1 MGRCQRL
8 ALYLLM
14 DFFRRFSSASALIA
28 LLVAGAFFMENL
40 DATVI
45 NTALPAMAVSF
56 GVQPVDLNIGI
67 TAYLLTLTLLIPA
80 SGWLADR
87 LGCRRVF
94 MASIVVFTL
103 ASLLCALSHSLWQFA
118 LARVLQGVGGAMMVP
133 VGRLAV
139 LRNTPK
145 PDLMQ
150 AIAMITWPGLV
161 APVLGPPLG
170 GFITTYASWHWIF
183 LLNLPLGIVAL
194 ALAWWLIPP
203 QDDVA
208 APSRFDWPGFLLC
221 ASSCLLLMSGLEQVG
236 GPGRW
241 SLALP
246 CLLAAALLL
255 AALWR
260 HCQRSHAPLL
270 DLSILRIPTYRTTIA
285 GGSLLR
291 AAINTTP
298 FLLPLMFQLGMGMDA
313 FRAGL
318 LLLILFAGNLGMK
331 VVTSGTLRRFGF
343 RSTLLL
349 SGVSLVVLT
358 LLLATFGPGTPWPW
372 MVLVLLLSGM
382 ARSMTFT
389 TLSTLAFVDVP
400 AAQMSHANTL
410 FNMLLRMAY
419 GLGIAI
425 AAIGLRLAESWL
437 PQAGALA
444 HYHFAFVVLAGLT
457 LLALWDVWQLP
468 GTAGQLLSQQPEARH

>member
-1 MGRCQRL
+1 MRL
-8 ALYLLM
+8 A
-14 DFFRRFSSASALIA
+14 DRPNPSSLIA
-28 LLVAGAFFMENL
+28 LLVAAAFFMENL

-45 NTALPAMAVSF
+45 NTALPAMAATF
-56 GVQPVDLNIGI
+56 AVQPVDLNIGI

-94 MASIVVFTL
+94 MASIVMFTL
-103 ASLLCALSHSLWQFA
+103 ASLLCAMSQNLWQFA
-118 LARVLQGVGGAMMVP
+118 SARVLQGVGGAMMVP

-145 PDLMQ
+145 HKLMQ

-161 APVLGPPLG
+161 APVLGPALG
-170 GFITTYASWHWIF
+170 GFIATYASWHWIF
-183 LLNLPLGIVAL
+183 LLNLPLGVLAF

-203 QDDVA
+203 SADGMA
-208 APSRFDWPGFLLC
+208 SSRFDWTGFLLC
-221 ASSCLLLMSGLEQVG
+221 GTACLLLMSGLEQVG
-236 GPGRW
+236 GTGQLM
-241 SLALP
+241 LAML
-246 CLLAAALLL
+246 CLSGSGGLLAG
-255 AALWR
+255 LWR
-260 HCQRSHAPLL
+260 HCRRSHAPLL
-270 DLSILRIPTYRTTIA
+270 DLSILRIRTYRTTIV

-298 FLLPLMFQLGMGMDA
+298 FLLPLMFQLGMDMDA
-313 FRAGL
+313 FRSGL
-318 LLLILFAGNLGMK
+318 LLLTLFAGNLGMK
-331 VVTSGTLRRFGF
+331 VLTSRTLRRFGF
-343 RSTLLL
+343 RLTLLL
-349 SGVSLVVLT
+349 SGLALVVLT
-358 LLLATFGPGTPWPW
+358 LLIATFGPDTPWPW
-372 MVLVLLLSGM
+372 LVLVLLLSGM

-400 AAQMSHANTL
+400 PTQMSHANTL

-419 GLGIAI
+419 GMGIAI
-425 AAIGLRLAESWL
+425 AAVGLRMAESWL
-437 PQAGALA
+437 PQANALT

-468 GTAGQLLSQQPEARH
+468 GNAGQLLSRQPE

>member
-1 MGRCQRL
+1 MRL
-8 ALYLLM
+8 A
-14 DFFRRFSSASALIA
+14 DRPNPSSLIA
-28 LLVAGAFFMENL
+28 LLVAAAFFMENL

-45 NTALPAMAVSF
+45 NTALPAMAATF
-56 GVQPVDLNIGI
+56 AVQPVDLNIGI

-94 MASIVVFTL
+94 MASIVVFTV
-103 ASLLCALSHSLWQFA
+103 ASLLCAMSQNLWQFA
-118 LARVLQGVGGAMMVP
+118 SARVLQGVGGAMMVP

-145 PDLMQ
+145 HKLMQ

-161 APVLGPPLG
+161 APVLGPALG
-170 GFITTYASWHWIF
+170 GFIATYASWHWIF
-183 LLNLPLGIVAL
+183 LLNLPLGVLAF

-203 QDDVA
+203 SADGMA
-208 APSRFDWPGFLLC
+208 SSGFDWTGFLLC
-221 ASSCLLLMSGLEQVG
+221 GTACLLLMSGLEQVG
-236 GPGRW
+236 GTGQLM
-241 SLALP
+241 LAML
-246 CLLAAALLL
+246 CLSGSGVLLAR
-255 AALWR
+255 LWR
-260 HCQRSHAPLL
+260 HCRRSHAPLL
-270 DLSILRIPTYRTTIA
+270 DVSILRIRTYRTTIV

-313 FRAGL
+313 FRSGL
-318 LLLILFAGNLGMK
+318 LLLTLFAGNLGMK
-331 VVTSGTLRRFGF
+331 VLTSRTLRRFGF
-343 RSTLLL
+343 RLTLLL
-349 SGVSLVVLT
+349 SGLALVVLT
-358 LLLATFGPGTPWPW
+358 LLIATFGPDTPWPW
-372 MVLVLLLSGM
+372 LVQVLLLSGM

-400 AAQMSHANTL
+400 PAQMSHANTL

-419 GLGIAI
+419 GMGIAI
-425 AAIGLRLAESWL
+425 AAVGLRMAESWL
-437 PQAGALA
+437 PQASALT
-444 HYHFAFVVLAGLT
+444 HYHFAFFVLAGLT

-468 GTAGQLLSQQPEARH
+468 GNAGQLLSRQPE

>member
-1 MGRCQRL
+1 MRL
-8 ALYLLM
+8 A
-14 DFFRRFSSASALIA
+14 DRPNPSSLIA
-28 LLVAGAFFMENL
+28 LLVAAAFFMENL

-45 NTALPAMAVSF
+45 NTALPAMAATF
-56 GVQPVDLNIGI
+56 AVQPVDLNIGI

-103 ASLLCALSHSLWQFA
+103 ASLLCAMSQNLWQFA
-118 LARVLQGVGGAMMVP
+118 SARVLQGVGGAMMVP

-145 PDLMQ
+145 HKLMQ

-161 APVLGPPLG
+161 APVLGPALG

-183 LLNLPLGIVAL
+183 LLNLPLGVLAF

-203 QDDVA
+203 SEDGMA
-208 APSRFDWPGFLLC
+208 SSRFDWTGFLLC
-221 ASSCLLLMSGLEQVG
+221 GTACLLLMSGLEQVG
-236 GPGRW
+236 GTGQLM
-241 SLALP
+241 LAL
-246 CLLAAALLL
+246 LGLSGSAVLL

-260 HCQRSHAPLL
+260 HCRRSHAPLL
-270 DLSILRIPTYRTTIA
+270 DLSILHIRTYRTTIV

-313 FRAGL
+313 FRSGL
-318 LLLILFAGNLGMK
+318 LLLTLFAGNLGMK
-331 VVTSGTLRRFGF
+331 VLTSCTLRRFGF
-343 RSTLLL
+343 RLTLLL
-349 SGVSLVVLT
+349 SGLVLVVLT
-358 LLLATFGPGTPWPW
+358 LLIATFGPDTPWPW
-372 MVLVLLLSGM
+372 LVLVLLLSGM

-400 AAQMSHANTL
+400 PAQMSHANTL

-419 GLGIAI
+419 GMGIAI
-425 AAIGLRLAESWL
+425 AAVGLRMAESWL
-437 PQAGALA
+437 PQASALT

-468 GTAGQLLSQQPEARH
+468 GNAGQLLSRQPE

>member
-1 MGRCQRL
+1 MRL
-8 ALYLLM
+8 A
-14 DFFRRFSSASALIA
+14 DRPNPSSLIA
-28 LLVAGAFFMENL
+28 LLVAAAFFMENL

-45 NTALPAMAVSF
+45 NTALPAMAATF
-56 GVQPVDLNIGI
+56 AVQPVDLNIGI

-103 ASLLCALSHSLWQFA
+103 ASLLCAMSQNLWQFA

-145 PDLMQ
+145 HKLMQ

-161 APVLGPPLG
+161 APVLGPALG

-183 LLNLPLGIVAL
+183 LLNLPLGVLAF

-203 QDDVA
+203 SEDGMA
-208 APSRFDWPGFLLC
+208 SSRFDWTGFLLC
-221 ASSCLLLMSGLEQVG
+221 GTACLLLMSGLEQVG
-236 GPGRW
+236 GTGQLM
-241 SLALP
+241 LAL
-246 CLLAAALLL
+246 LGLSGSAVLL

-260 HCQRSHAPLL
+260 HCRRSHAPLL
-270 DLSILRIPTYRTTIA
+270 DLSILHIRTYRTTIV

-313 FRAGL
+313 FRSGL
-318 LLLILFAGNLGMK
+318 LLLTLFAGNLGMK
-331 VVTSGTLRRFGF
+331 VLTSRTLWRFGF
-343 RSTLLL
+343 RLTLLL
-349 SGVSLVVLT
+349 SGLVLVVLT
-358 LLLATFGPGTPWPW
+358 LLIATFGPDTPWPW
-372 MVLVLLLSGM
+372 LVLVLLLSGM

-400 AAQMSHANTL
+400 PAQMSHANTL

-419 GLGIAI
+419 GMGIAI
-425 AAIGLRLAESWL
+425 AAVGLRMAESWL
-437 PQAGALA
+437 PQASALT

-468 GTAGQLLSQQPEARH
+468 GNAGQLLSRQPE

>member
-1 MGRCQRL
+1 MRL
-8 ALYLLM
+8 A
-14 DFFRRFSSASALIA
+14 DRPNPSSLIA
-28 LLVAGAFFMENL
+28 LLVAAAFFMENL

-45 NTALPAMAVSF
+45 NTALPAMAATF
-56 GVQPVDLNIGI
+56 AVQPVDLNIGI

-103 ASLLCALSHSLWQFA
+103 ASLLCAMSQNLWQFA
-118 LARVLQGVGGAMMVP
+118 SARVLQGVGGAMMVP

-145 PDLMQ
+145 HKLMQ

-161 APVLGPPLG
+161 APVLGPALG
-170 GFITTYASWHWIF
+170 GFIATYASWHWIF
-183 LLNLPLGIVAL
+183 LLNLPLGVLAF

-203 QDDVA
+203 SADGMA
-208 APSRFDWPGFLLC
+208 SSRFDWTGFLLC
-221 ASSCLLLMSGLEQVG
+221 GTACLLLMSGLEQVG
-236 GPGRW
+236 GTGQLM
-241 SLALP
+241 LAML
-246 CLLAAALLL
+246 CLSGSGVLLAG
-255 AALWR
+255 LWR
-260 HCQRSHAPLL
+260 HCRRSHAPLL
-270 DLSILRIPTYRTTIA
+270 DVSILRIRTYRTTIV

-313 FRAGL
+313 FRSGL
-318 LLLILFAGNLGMK
+318 LLLTLFAGNLGMK
-331 VVTSGTLRRFGF
+331 VLTSRTLRRFGF
-343 RSTLLL
+343 RLTLLL
-349 SGVSLVVLT
+349 SGLALVVLT
-358 LLLATFGPGTPWPW
+358 LLIATFGPDTPWPRL
-372 MVLVLLLSGM
+372 VLVLLLSGM

-400 AAQMSHANTL
+400 PAQMSHANTL

-419 GLGIAI
+419 GMGIAI
-425 AAIGLRLAESWL
+425 AAVGLRMAESWL
-437 PQAGALA
+437 PQANALT

-468 GTAGQLLSQQPEARH
+468 GNAGQLLSRQPE

>member
-1 MGRCQRL
+1 MRL
-8 ALYLLM
+8 A
-14 DFFRRFSSASALIA
+14 DRPNPSSLIA
-28 LLVAGAFFMENL
+28 LLVAAAFFMENL

-45 NTALPAMAVSF
+45 NTALPAMAATF
-56 GVQPVDLNIGI
+56 AVQPVDLNIGI

-103 ASLLCALSHSLWQFA
+103 ASLLCAMSQNLWQFA

-145 PDLMQ
+145 HKLMQ

-161 APVLGPPLG
+161 APVLGPALG

-183 LLNLPLGIVAL
+183 LLNLPLGVLAF

-203 QDDVA
+203 SEDGVA
-208 APSRFDWPGFLLC
+208 SSRFDWTGFLLC
-221 ASSCLLLMSGLEQVG
+221 GTACLLLMSGLEQVG
-236 GPGRW
+236 GTGQLM
-241 SLALP
+241 LAL
-246 CLLAAALLL
+246 LGLSGSAVLL

-260 HCQRSHAPLL
+260 HCRRSHAPLL
-270 DLSILRIPTYRTTIA
+270 DLSILHIRTYRTTIV

-313 FRAGL
+313 FRSGL
-318 LLLILFAGNLGMK
+318 LLLTLFAGNLGMK
-331 VVTSGTLRRFGF
+331 VLTSRTLRRFGF
-343 RSTLLL
+343 RLTLLL
-349 SGVSLVVLT
+349 SGLVLVVLT
-358 LLLATFGPGTPWPW
+358 LLIATFGRDTPWPW
-372 MVLVLLLSGM
+372 LVLVLLLSGM

-400 AAQMSHANTL
+400 PAQMSHANTL

-419 GLGIAI
+419 GMGIAI
-425 AAIGLRLAESWL
+425 AAVGLRMAESWL
-437 PQAGALA
+437 PQASALT

-468 GTAGQLLSQQPEARH
+468 GNAGQLLSRQPE

>member
-1 MGRCQRL
+1 MRL
-8 ALYLLM
+8 A
-14 DFFRRFSSASALIA
+14 DRPTPSSLIA
-28 LLVAGAFFMENL
+28 LLVAAAFFMENL

-45 NTALPAMAVSF
+45 NTALPAMAATF
-56 GVQPVDLNIGI
+56 AVQPVDLNIGI

-103 ASLLCALSHSLWQFA
+103 ASLLCAMSQNLWQFA
-118 LARVLQGVGGAMMVP
+118 SACVLQGVGGAMMVP

-145 PDLMQ
+145 QNLMQ

-161 APVLGPPLG
+161 APVLGPALG

-183 LLNLPLGIVAL
+183 LLNLPLGVLAF

-203 QDDVA
+203 SADGMA
-208 APSRFDWPGFLLC
+208 SSRFDWTGFLLC
-221 ASSCLLLMSGLEQVG
+221 GTACLLLMSGLEQVG
-236 GPGRW
+236 GTGQLM
-241 SLALP
+241 LAML
-246 CLLAAALLL
+246 CLFCVGVLLAG
-255 AALWR
+255 LWR
-260 HCQRSHAPLL
+260 HCRRSHAPLL
-270 DLSILRIPTYRTTIA
+270 DVSILRIRTYRTTIV

-298 FLLPLMFQLGMGMDA
+298 FLLSLMFQLGMGMDA
-313 FRAGL
+313 FRSGL
-318 LLLILFAGNLGMK
+318 LLLTLFAGNLGMK
-331 VVTSGTLRRFGF
+331 VLTSRTLRRFGF
-343 RSTLLL
+343 RLTLLL
-349 SGVSLVVLT
+349 SGLALVVLT
-358 LLLATFGPGTPWPW
+358 LLIATFGPDTPWPW
-372 MVLVLLLSGM
+372 LVLVLLLSGM

-400 AAQMSHANTL
+400 PAQMSHANTL

-419 GLGIAI
+419 GMGIAI
-425 AAIGLRLAESWL
+425 AAVGLRMAEAWL
-437 PQAGALA
+437 PQASALT

-468 GTAGQLLSQQPEARH
+468 GNAGQLLSRQPE

>member
-1 MGRCQRL
+1 M
-8 ALYLLM
+8 
-14 DFFRRFSSASALIA
+14 RFPARHAASSSLIP

-45 NTALPAMAVSF
+45 NTALPAMAASF
-56 GVQPVDLNIGI
+56 AVHPVDLNIGI

-87 LGCRRVF
+87 LSCRRVF

-103 ASLLCALSHSLWQFA
+103 ASLLCAMSQSLWQFA

-139 LRNTPK
+139 LRTTPK
-145 PDLMQ
+145 QALMQ

-161 APVLGPPLG
+161 APVLGPALG

-183 LLNLPLGIVAL
+183 LLNLPLGMLAF
-194 ALAWWLIPP
+194 ALAWWLIPA
-203 QDDVA
+203 QGDAQA
-208 APSRFDWPGFLLC
+208 ASRFDWMGFLLC
-221 ASSCLLLMSGLEQVG
+221 GAACLLLMSGLEQVG
-236 GPGRW
+236 GQGPW
-241 SLALP
+241 MLAMLSLA
-246 CLLAAALLL
+246 CAGVLLL
-255 AALWR
+255 ALRW
-260 HCQRSHAPLL
+260 HCQRSAAPLL
-270 DLSILRIPTYRTTIA
+270 DFSMLRIRSYRTTIV

-298 FLLPLMFQLGMGMDA
+298 FLLPLMFQLGMGLDA
-313 FRAGL
+313 FNSGL
-318 LLLILFAGNLGMK
+318 LLLTLFAGNLGMK
-331 VVTSGTLRRFGF
+331 MVTSSTLRRFGF
-343 RSTLLL
+343 RTTLLF
-349 SGVSLVVLT
+349 SGLALVLLT
-358 LLLATFGPGTPWPW
+358 LLIAAFGPATSWPW

-400 AAQMSHANTL
+400 PAQMSHANTL

-419 GLGIAI
+419 GFGIAI
-425 AAIGLRLAESWL
+425 AAIALRLAERWL
-437 PQAGALA
+437 PAASPLT
-444 HYHFAFVVLAGLT
+444 HYHFAFVILAGLT

-468 GTAGQLLSQQPEARH
+468 ANAGQLLSQQREEGT

>member
-1 MGRCQRL
+1 MRL
-8 ALYLLM
+8 A
-14 DFFRRFSSASALIA
+14 DRPNPSSLIA
-28 LLVAGAFFMENL
+28 LLVAAAFFMENL

-45 NTALPAMAVSF
+45 NTALPAMAATF
-56 GVQPVDLNIGI
+56 AVQPVDLNIGI

-94 MASIVVFTL
+94 MASIVMFTL
-103 ASLLCALSHSLWQFA
+103 ASLLCAMSQNLWQFA
-118 LARVLQGVGGAMMVP
+118 SARVLQGVGGAMMVP

-145 PDLMQ
+145 HKLMQ

-161 APVLGPPLG
+161 APVLGPALG
-170 GFITTYASWHWIF
+170 GFIATYASWHWIF
-183 LLNLPLGIVAL
+183 LLNLPLGVLAF

-203 QDDVA
+203 SEDGMA
-208 APSRFDWPGFLLC
+208 SSGFDWTGFLLC
-221 ASSCLLLMSGLEQVG
+221 GTACLLLMSGLEQVG
-236 GPGRW
+236 GTGQLM
-241 SLALP
+241 LAML
-246 CLLAAALLL
+246 CLSGSGGLLAG
-255 AALWR
+255 LWR
-260 HCQRSHAPLL
+260 HCRRSHAPLL
-270 DLSILRIPTYRTTIA
+270 DLSILRIRTYRTTIV

-298 FLLPLMFQLGMGMDA
+298 FLLPLMFQLGMDMDA
-313 FRAGL
+313 FRSGL
-318 LLLILFAGNLGMK
+318 LLLTLFAGNLGMK
-331 VVTSGTLRRFGF
+331 VLTSRTLRRFGF
-343 RSTLLL
+343 RLTLLL
-349 SGVSLVVLT
+349 SGLALVVLT
-358 LLLATFGPGTPWPW
+358 LLIATFGPDTPWPW
-372 MVLVLLLSGM
+372 LVLVLLLSGM

-400 AAQMSHANTL
+400 PTQMSHANTL

-419 GLGIAI
+419 GMGIAI
-425 AAIGLRLAESWL
+425 AAVGLRMAESWL
-437 PQAGALA
+437 PQANALT

-468 GTAGQLLSQQPEARH
+468 GNAGQLLSRQPE

>member
-1 MGRCQRL
+1 MQL
-8 ALYLLM
+8 A
-14 DFFRRFSSASALIA
+14 DRFSPSSLIA

-45 NTALPAMAVSF
+45 NTALPAMAATF

-94 MASIVVFTL
+94 MASIVLFTL
-103 ASLLCALSHSLWQFA
+103 ASLLCAMSQNLWQFA
-118 LARVLQGVGGAMMVP
+118 LARVLQGIGGAMMVP

-145 PDLMQ
+145 QNLMQ

-194 ALAWWLIPP
+194 GLAWWLIPP
-203 QDDVA
+203 QDDLA
-208 APSRFDWPGFLLC
+208 AANRFDWPGFLLC
-221 ASSCLLLMSGLEQVG
+221 GMACLLLMSGLEQVG
-236 GPGRW
+236 GHGHLM
-241 SLALP
+241 LAIL
-246 CLLAAALLL
+246 CLFCSGALLTG
-255 AALWR
+255 LWR

-270 DLSILRIPTYRTTIA
+270 DLSILRIRTYRTTIV

-313 FRAGL
+313 FRSGL
-318 LLLILFAGNLGMK
+318 LLLTLFAGNLGMK
-331 VVTSGTLRRFGF
+331 VLTSRTLRRFGF

-349 SGVSLVVLT
+349 SGLALVLLT
-358 LLLATFGPGTPWPW
+358 LLIATFGPDTPWPW
-372 MVLVLLLSGM
+372 LVLVLLLSGM

-400 AAQMSHANTL
+400 PAQMSHANTL

-419 GLGIAI
+419 GFGIAI
-425 AAIGLRLAESWL
+425 AAVGLRMAASWL
-437 PQAGALA
+437 PQASVLT
-444 HYHFAFVVLAGLT
+444 HYHFAFVLLAGLT

-468 GTAGQLLSQQPEARH
+468 PTAGQLLSQQPRH

>member
-1 MGRCQRL
+1 MH
-8 ALYLLM
+8 LL
-14 DFFRRFSSASALIA
+14 RRFSSPSAPIA

-45 NTALPAMAVSF
+45 NTALPAMAASF

-94 MASIVVFTL
+94 MASIVLFTL
-103 ASLLCALSHSLWQFA
+103 ASLLCAMSHSLWQFA

-145 PDLMQ
+145 QNLMQ

-161 APVLGPPLG
+161 APLLGPPLG

-183 LLNLPLGIVAL
+183 LLNLPLGVLAL
-194 ALAWWLIPP
+194 ALAWWLIPRSE
-203 QDDVA
+203 DETA
-208 APSRFDWPGFLLC
+208 SSRFDWTGFVLC
-221 ASSCLLLMSGLEQVG
+221 STACLLLMSGLEQVG
-236 GPGRW
+236 GTGHRQ
-241 SLALP
+241 LALP
-246 CLLAAALLL
+246 CLLAAAILL
-255 AALWR
+255 ASLWR
-260 HCQRSHAPLL
+260 HCRRSHAPLL
-270 DLSILRIPTYRTTIA
+270 DLSILRIRTYRTTIV

-331 VVTSGTLRRFGF
+331 VLTSRTLRRFGF
-343 RSTLLL
+343 RLTLLI
-349 SGVSLVVLT
+349 SGLALVVLT
-358 LLLATFGPGTPWPW
+358 LLIAAFGPETSWPW

-400 AAQMSHANTL
+400 PAQMSHANTL

-425 AAIGLRLAESWL
+425 GAIGLRLAESWL
-437 PQAGALA
+437 PQAGVLT
-444 HYHFAFVVLAGLT
+444 HYHFAFAVLAGLT

-468 GTAGQLLSQQPEARH
+468 GNAGQLLSEQPEARH

>member
-1 MGRCQRL
+1 MRL
-8 ALYLLM
+8 A
-14 DFFRRFSSASALIA
+14 DRPNPSSLIA
-28 LLVAGAFFMENL
+28 LLVAAAFFMENL

-45 NTALPAMAVSF
+45 NTALPAMAATF
-56 GVQPVDLNIGI
+56 AVQPVDLNIGI

-103 ASLLCALSHSLWQFA
+103 ASLLCAMSQNLWQFA
-118 LARVLQGVGGAMMVP
+118 SARVLQGVGGAMMVP

-139 LRNTPK
+139 LRNTAK
-145 PDLMQ
+145 QNLMQ

-161 APVLGPPLG
+161 APVLGPALG
-170 GFITTYASWHWIF
+170 GFIATYASWHWIF
-183 LLNLPLGIVAL
+183 LLNLPLGVLAF

-203 QDDVA
+203 SADGMA
-208 APSRFDWPGFLLC
+208 SSRFDWTGFLLC
-221 ASSCLLLMSGLEQVG
+221 GTACLLLMSGLEQVG
-236 GPGRW
+236 GTGQLM
-241 SLALP
+241 LAML
-246 CLLAAALLL
+246 CLSGAGVLLAG
-255 AALWR
+255 LWR
-260 HCQRSHAPLL
+260 HCRRSHAPLL
-270 DLSILRIPTYRTTIA
+270 DLSILRIRTYRTTIV

-313 FRAGL
+313 FRSGL
-318 LLLILFAGNLGMK
+318 LLLTLFAGNLGMK
-331 VVTSGTLRRFGF
+331 VLTSRTLRRFGF
-343 RSTLLL
+343 RLTLLL
-349 SGVSLVVLT
+349 SGLALVVLT
-358 LLLATFGPGTPWPW
+358 LLIATFGPDTPWPW
-372 MVLVLLLSGM
+372 LVLVLLLSGM

-400 AAQMSHANTL
+400 PAQMSHANTL

-419 GLGIAI
+419 GMGIAI
-425 AAIGLRLAESWL
+425 AAVGLRMAESWL
-437 PQAGALA
+437 PQASALT

-468 GTAGQLLSQQPEARH
+468 GNAGQLLSRQPE

>member
-1 MGRCQRL
+1 MRL
-8 ALYLLM
+8 A
-14 DFFRRFSSASALIA
+14 DRPNPSSLIA
-28 LLVAGAFFMENL
+28 LLVAAAFFMENL

-45 NTALPAMAVSF
+45 NTALPALAASF

-94 MASIVVFTL
+94 MAAIVVFTL
-103 ASLLCALSHSLWQFA
+103 ASLLCAMSQNLWQFA

-145 PDLMQ
+145 QKLMQ

-161 APVLGPPLG
+161 APLLGPPLG
-170 GFITTYASWHWIF
+170 GLITTYASWHWIF
-183 LLNLPLGIVAL
+183 LLNLPLGAL
-194 ALAWWLIPP
+194 AFALAGWLIPAS
-203 QDDVA
+203 DDA
-208 APSRFDWPGFLLC
+208 AASSRFDWTGFLLC
-221 ASSCLLLMSGLEQVG
+221 GTACLLLMSGLEQVG
-236 GPGRW
+236 GNGRLT
-241 SLALP
+241 LAML
-246 CLLAAALLL
+246 CLFCSCVLLAG
-255 AALWR
+255 LWR
-260 HCQRSHAPLL
+260 HCRRSHAPLL
-270 DLSILRIPTYRTTIA
+270 DLSILRIRTYRTTIV

-331 VVTSGTLRRFGF
+331 VVTSSTLRRFGF
-343 RSTLLL
+343 RLTLLS
-349 SGVSLVVLT
+349 SGLALVVLT
-358 LLLATFGPGTPWPW
+358 LLIATFGPVTPWPW

-400 AAQMSHANTL
+400 PAQMSHANTL

-419 GLGIAI
+419 GLGIAF
-425 AAIGLRLAESWL
+425 AAIALRLSEGWL
-437 PQAGALA
+437 PASSPLA
-444 HYHFAFVVLAGLT
+444 HYHFAFCMLAALT
-457 LLALWDVWQLP
+457 LLALWDVWLLP
-468 GTAGQLLSQQPEARH
+468 ANAGQLLSQSPEGRGGDAK

>member
-1 MGRCQRL
+1 MH
-8 ALYLLM
+8 LL
-14 DFFRRFSSASALIA
+14 RRFSSPSALIA

-45 NTALPAMAVSF
+45 NTALPAMAASF

-103 ASLLCALSHSLWQFA
+103 ASLLCALSQNLWQFA

-145 PDLMQ
+145 QNLMQ

-161 APVLGPPLG
+161 APVLGPALG

-183 LLNLPLGIVAL
+183 LLNLPLGAL
-194 ALAWWLIPP
+194 AFALAWWLIPAP
-203 QDDVA
+203 DDETA
-208 APSRFDWPGFLLC
+208 NSRFDWTGFLLC
-221 ASSCLLLMSGLEQVG
+221 GAACLLLMSSLELVG
-236 GPGRW
+236 GNGRLMTAMFCLFC
-241 SLALP
+241 SAV
-246 CLLAAALLL
+246 LLAG
-255 AALWR
+255 LWR
-260 HCQRSHAPLL
+260 HCRRSHAPLL
-270 DLSILRIPTYRTTIA
+270 DLTILRIRTYRTTIV

-331 VVTSGTLRRFGF
+331 VVTSSTLRRFGF
-343 RSTLLL
+343 RLTLLS
-349 SGVSLVVLT
+349 SGMALVVLT
-358 LLLATFGPGTPWPW
+358 LLIATFGPDTPWPW

-400 AAQMSHANTL
+400 PAQMSHANTL

-425 AAIGLRLAESWL
+425 AAVGLRMAASWL
-437 PQAGALA
+437 PQASALT

-468 GTAGQLLSQQPEARH
+468 ANAGQLLSQQPVPRH